1 MSPTAYSIMK
11 LVHLAA
17 VALFLGNVVLGIFWK
32 AHADRSKDPRIIAH
46 TLEGIIRSDRMFTM
60 PAILVLLIG
69 GFGAQGMGGYPIR
82 LPWIF
87 WSIILLSFSGAVF
100 MGSVVPTQK
109 KMLSLARSASF
120 DWAGYQKLSA
130 QWNRFSFVATLTLW
144 IAFGLMVLKPH

>member
-17 VALFLGNVVLGIFWK
+17 VALFLGNIVLGIFWK
-32 AHADRSKDPRIIAH
+32 AHADRTKDPRIIAH

-60 PAILVLLIG
+60 PAILVLLIA

-82 LPWIF
+82 LAWIF
-87 WSIILLSFSGAVF
+87 WSIILLSFSGGVF

-109 KMLSLARSASF
+109 KMLSLARSANF
-120 DWAGYQKLSA
+120 DWAEYQKLSA
-130 QWNRFSFVATLTLW
+130 QWNRFGLAATLAPLV
-144 IAFGLMVLKPH
+144 AFALMVLKPH